1 MAKRN
6 TAQVPNY
13 PTLIEATYRALK
25 ELGGSGRNDEI
36 NKKAYQILKLPNDVL
51 EILHTGR
58 TSFSEVDYRLAWART
73 LLKNYGAIINSAR
86 SVWVIAPEFSNIDEV
101 SGEDVEKQKNLS
113 KESHVRSSNEAE
125 ENHSA
130 EESSEFPDEA
140 KTWRQRVFDI
150 IMKMDPYAFERL
162 TQRVL
167 RESGFTD
174 VEVTKRSGDGGI
186 DGYGKLKINGVIS
199 FNIAFQCKRYQG
211 TVGAPE
217 IRDFRGSLTRNIE
230 KGLFVTTGTF
240 SSAAKDE
247 AANIGK
253 QQIDLIDGEDFIDML
268 AEYSIGLKE
277 VKDYEIDEEYF
288 TKI

>member
-1 MAKRN
+1 MSKRN
-6 TAQVPNY
+6 ATQVPNY
-13 PTLIEATYRALK
+13 VTLIEATYKALK

-36 NKKAYQILKLPNDVL
+36 NKKVYQILGLSSETL

-73 LLKNYGAIINSAR
+73 LLKNYGAIINSSR
-86 SVWVIAPEFSNIDEV
+86 SVWVISPEFSNIDHV
-101 SGEDVEKQKNLS
+101 SGEEVDKYRNISKQPKAKSLEK
-113 KESHVRSSNEAE
+113 SNGVVYE
-125 ENHSA
+125 E
-130 EESSEFPDEA
+130 EITDLPDEV
-140 KTWRQRVFDI
+140 KTWRQKVFDI
-150 IMKMDPYAFERL
+150 LMKMDPCAFERL

-211 TVGAPE
+211 TVGASE

-240 SSAAKDE
+240 SSAAKEE

-253 QQIDLIDGEDFIDML
+253 QQIDLIDGEALLDML

-277 VKDYEIDEEYF
+277 VKDYEVDEEYF
-288 TKI
+288 TKV